1 MNGGAPG
8 YTHGGPKPQ
17 GQKSLVAAPRL
28 GDAGISNARLRDMS
42 IDYKHD
48 RVRRPPLTRLRSD
61 GTAYILAGSAVAG
74 VAAYAFQLL
83 GGRVLGAEDFAPLS
97 VLLTVHFIA
106 LIVFLIPIEQ
116 SVVRRLTLDRRLRCL
131 TSPEMWLG
139 GVTVLGATVFAW
151 WGVDQYLNGDHR
163 FILFTSLTVAGH
175 FMFVTG
181 RGHLAGLRR
190 FRDYG
195 LASGGASLLRLAVAV
210 LITLVHPSASG
221 FAVGL
226 VLGPVVLYLWRPF
239 SARSDNVAEP
249 DDVSTGSVDGNG
261 GLGGLVLGSAASQAL
276 LLSGPI
282 LVGLLGG
289 SAVEI
294 SVAFAAFT
302 LARAP
307 LVFGYNLIARV
318 LPTFTGMAARGEKD
332 ELEAWARGLAWAAT
346 ALGGLAAVL
355 GWLLGPAAVRFA
367 FGSSFSMAATDA
379 ALISTGVVFAGAGL
393 FVGQILVAWGRTA
406 GLAVAWLMGVVAA
419 LATILVAP
427 LDGAVANVAVGFVV
441 GEALAL
447 FTLVVI
453 VTLVSAGA
461 GQRLL
466 GVSTV
471 ARRAFDIAVASCLL
485 LLTAPIVVL
494 VGLAVRLESPGPVLY
509 RQERIGKD
517 GKPFMLV
524 KIRTMRADGDDE
536 VFTEHLAQL
545 EMGRG
550 DGLSVSLRIEQD
562 ARITRVGQHLR
573 RWSIDELP
581 NFWNVLAGSM
591 SLVGP
596 RPLVPEEARLIGLNH
611 RRFTVQ
617 PGVTGL
623 AQVMGRDALTM
634 SERTAFD
641 EQYVENRSPRLDL
654 TILLRTLW
662 LIVSPPA
669 EPFNLLQSG
678 DRKSV

>member
-1 MNGGAPG
+1 
-8 YTHGGPKPQ
+8 
-17 GQKSLVAAPRL
+17 
-28 GDAGISNARLRDMS
+28 MS

-116 SVVRRLTLDRRLRCL
+116 SVVRRLTLDRRRRGL
-131 TSPEMWLG
+131 TSPELWLG

-151 WGVDQYLNGDHR
+151 RGVDQYLNGDHR
-163 FILFTSLTVAGH
+163 FVLFAALTVAGH
-175 FMFVTG
+175 FLFVAG

-190 FRDYG
+190 FREYG
-195 LASGGASLLRLAVAV
+195 LASGGASLLRLAIAL

-226 VLGPVVLYLWRPF
+226 VLGPVVIYLWRPF
-239 SARSDNVAEP
+239 GARTGNVTGS
-249 DDVSTGSVDGNG
+249 DDVSTGSVEERG

-318 LPTFTGMAARGEKD
+318 LPTFTGMAARGERE
-332 ELEAWARGLAWAAT
+332 ELEAWARGLGWAA
-346 ALGGLAAVL
+346 AVLGGLAAVL
-355 GWLLGPAAVRFA
+355 GGLLGPAAVRLA
-367 FGSSFSMAATDA
+367 FGPSFSMAAADA

-406 GLAVAWLMGVVAA
+406 GLAVAWLMGVAAA

-427 LDGAVANVAVGFVV
+427 LDGAVANVAAGFVV

-447 FTLVVI
+447 LTLVVG
-453 VTLVSAGA
+453 VTVVGA
-461 GQRLL
+461 GGRQQLR
-466 GVSTV
+466 GISTV
-471 ARRAFDIAVASCLL
+471 ARRAFDIAVALCLL
-485 LLTAPIVVL
+485 LLTAPVVVL
-494 VGLAVRLESPGPVLY
+494 AGLAARLESPGPVLY
-509 RQERIGKD
+509 RQERLGKD
-517 GKPFMLV
+517 GKPFTLV
-524 KIRTMRADGDDE
+524 KIRTMRVDGDDE
-536 VFTEHLAQL
+536 VFAEHLAQL

-550 DGLSVSLRIEQD
+550 DGLPVSLRIEED
-562 ARITRVGQHLR
+562 TRITLVGHHLR

-581 NFWNVLAGSM
+581 NLWNVLAGSM

-596 RPLVPEEARLIGLNH
+596 RPLVPEEARLIGLDH
-611 RRFTVQ
+611 RRFAVQ

-623 AQVMGRDALTM
+623 AQVMGRDSLTM
-634 SERTAFD
+634 SERATFD
-641 EQYVENRSPRLDL
+641 EQYVERRSPRLDL
-654 TILLRTLW
+654 TILLRTLR
-662 LIVSPPA
+662 LLVSPPA
-669 EPFNLLQSG
+669 ETYPFVRSG
-678 DRKSV
+678 DPSSL

>member
-1 MNGGAPG
+1 
-8 YTHGGPKPQ
+8 
-17 GQKSLVAAPRL
+17 
-28 GDAGISNARLRDMS
+28 MS
-42 IDYKHD
+42 IDYKQD
-48 RVRRPPLTRLRSD
+48 RVRPPALTRLRSD

-83 GGRVLGAEDFAPLS
+83 GGRVLGAEGFAPLS

-116 SVVRRLTLDRRLRCL
+116 SVVRRLTLDRRRRGL
-131 TSPEMWLG
+131 TSPELWLG

-151 WGVDQYLNGDHR
+151 RGVDQYLSGDHR
-163 FILFTSLTVAGH
+163 FILFTALTVGGH
-175 FMFVTG
+175 FLFVAG

-190 FRDYG
+190 FREYG
-195 LASGGASLLRLAVAV
+195 LASGGSSLLRLAIAV
-210 LITLVHPSASG
+210 LITMVHPSASG

-226 VLGPVVLYLWRPF
+226 MLGPVVLYLWHPF
-239 SARSDNVAEP
+239 RARSDHVTRSDA
-249 DDVSTGSVDGNG
+249 VSTGSVEPSG

-318 LPTFTGMAARGEKD
+318 LPTFTGMAARGERE
-332 ELEAWARGLAWAAT
+332 ELEAWARGLAWAAA

-355 GWLLGPAAVRFA
+355 GWLLGPAAVRLA
-367 FGSSFSMAATDA
+367 FGPSFSMAAADA
-379 ALISTGVVFAGAGL
+379 ALISAGVVFAGAGL

-406 GLAVAWLMGVVAA
+406 GLAVAWIMGVAAA

-427 LDGAVANVAVGFVV
+427 LDGAIANVAAGFIA

-447 FTLVVI
+447 FTLVVG

-461 GQRLL
+461 DHGMP
-466 GVSTV
+466 GFSTV
-471 ARRAFDIAVASCLL
+471 ARRTLDIAVAVSVL
-485 LLTAPIVVL
+485 LLTAPVVVL
-494 VGLAVRLESPGPVLY
+494 AGLGVRLESPGPVFY
-509 RQERIGKD
+509 RQERIGKE

-524 KIRTMRADGDDE
+524 KIRTMRVDGEEE
-536 VFTEHLAQL
+536 VFAEHLAQL

-550 DGLSVSLRIEQD
+550 DGLPVSLRIEED

-634 SERTAFD
+634 GERTAFD
-641 EQYVENRSPRLDL
+641 KQYVENRSPRLDL
-654 TILLRTLW
+654 MILLRTLR
-662 LIVSPPA
+662 LIVSPPGRDF
-669 EPFNLLQSG
+669 PLLTE
-678 DRKSV
+678 RRP